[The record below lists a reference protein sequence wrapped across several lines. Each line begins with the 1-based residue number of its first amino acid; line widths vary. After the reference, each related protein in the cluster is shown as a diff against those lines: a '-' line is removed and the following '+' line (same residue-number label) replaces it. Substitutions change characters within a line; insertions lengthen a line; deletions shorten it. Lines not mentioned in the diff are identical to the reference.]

1 MHTYCCIW
9 VFLKFCFLLNLTKTI
24 PASVGVLGR
33 LCNVLLMSSILTGI
47 FTRRSL
53 NAEILDF
60 EVFDTRDAM
69 NVVAYSTMGSGR
81 TYCQAQFSSSW
92 LG

>member
-1 MHTYCCIW
+1 MDVENITEELI
-9 VFLKFCFLLNLTKTI
+9 NDTI
-24 PASVGVLGR
+24 D
-33 LCNVLLMSSILTGI
+33 
-47 FTRRSL
+47 
-53 NAEILDF
+53 AEILDF